1 MENRQSE
8 LGVVSRQIDTIQD
21 QIDADYKKLDRLHK
35 RKSEILDK
43 LNELQQSAVTNKA
56 SRDEKNKIIAEKK
69 TLRDEFHKA
78 KAEITEKI
86 KELMAKKG
94 AVLSAV
100 NYNESELLWQ
110 LKEISW
116 NYQTT
121 TLSLHE
127 DRKAVQ
133 KISELEK
140 RLVYFK
146 KVKEID
152 QEIERS
158 RANFDELKA
167 KANVVHSEILA
178 LAEESKNYHE
188 ALMKCYKNR
197 ATLVTEL
204 MQIKAEMESLRDDI
218 SKSKDELF
226 ATHAQFKVVRNQVI
240 KQKAET
246 LAEQAKLIINKRS
259 EIAEKAN
266 EKLKNGG
273 RLTFEEF
280 AAVLETKGIPG

>member
-8 LGVVSRQIDTIQD
+8 LGAVSRQINVIQD
-21 QIDADYKKLDRLHK
+21 QIDADYKKLDILHK

-43 LNELQQSAVTNKA
+43 LKGLQDSAATNKA

-69 TLRDEFHKA
+69 VLRDQFHKA
-78 KAEITEKI
+78 KAEISEKI
-86 KELMAKKG
+86 KELMAKKRG
-94 AVLSAV
+94 ILSAV
-100 NYNESELLWQ
+100 NDNESELFWQ

-116 NYQTT
+116 KYQTT
-121 TLSLHE
+121 TLSLNE

-146 KVKEID
+146 KAKEID
-152 QEIERS
+152 KEIGCFQ
-158 RANFDELKA
+158 ANFDELKA
-167 KANVVHSEILA
+167 KANTVHGEILA
-178 LAEESKNYHE
+178 LAEESKKYHE
-188 ALMKCYKNR
+188 ALMKCYEDR
-197 ATLVTEL
+197 AILITEL
-204 MQIKAEMESLRDDI
+204 TQIKVETEKLRDAI
-218 SKSKDELF
+218 SKTKDELF
-226 ATHAQFKVVRNQVI
+226 ASQVRFKVVRNLVI
-240 KQKAET
+240 KQKTET

-259 EIAEKAN
+259 ELAEKGN

-280 AAVLETKGIPG
+280 AAVLETQGLNG

>member
-1 MENRQSE
+1 MNA
-8 LGVVSRQIDTIQD
+8 IQD
-21 QIDADYKKLDRLHK
+21 QIDLSYKKKDHLHK

-43 LNELQQSAVTNKA
+43 LKELQDNAVANKS

-69 TLRDEFHKA
+69 VLREELHKA
-78 KAEITEKI
+78 KADITAKI
-86 KELMAKKG
+86 KELVVKKRE
-94 AVLSAV
+94 VLSAV
-100 NYNESELLWQ
+100 DYNESELLWQ

-116 NYQTT
+116 KYQTT

-146 KVKEID
+146 KAKEID
-152 QEIERS
+152 QDIVKFQ
-158 RANFDELKA
+158 AKFDELKK
-167 KANVVHSEILA
+167 KANIIHGEILA

-188 ALMKCYKNR
+188 ALMKCYKDR
-197 ATLVTEL
+197 ATIVMEL
-204 MQIKAEMESLRDDI
+204 TKTKAEIEGLRENI
-218 SKSKDELF
+218 SKSKDERF
-226 ATHAQFKVVRNQVI
+226 ATEAHFKVVRNQVI

-246 LAEQAKLIINKRS
+246 LAEQAKLVFNKRS